1 MIARAA
7 KVFNCFKAFAIRLFV
22 KVTQKK
28 PMLLLDD
35 VFDKLD
41 DERVERITKLLT
53 DPARFGQV
61 FITDA
66 RKERTSLLVKDKY
79 KTKIFE
85 LENGKVNSYET

>member
-1 MIARAA
+1 MA
-7 KVFNCFKAFAIRLFV
+7 

-66 RKERTSLLVKDKY
+66 RKV
-79 KTKIFE
+79 
-85 LENGKVNSYET
+85 